1 MTKLIMEAIIIST
14 WLTLLLVIVIIGVI
28 TIIDLVDNDQVTV
41 AIITG
46 VITVWTFLMALY
58 LGVDMF
64 DTIVR

>member
-1 MTKLIMEAIIIST
+1 MEAIIIST